1 MHVNSAT
8 CPGCF
13 RILQQMMQNSVRME
27 FMATPAGSYPRP
39 SPAPSPAERL
49 NLLGPKRQE
58 LMRPVFENPR
68 DYVLLSTRRLA
79 EKLGVDSATAVR
91 IVQGM
96 GFESY
101 GHFQRFLYELAILQA
116 TSLDTMSQEQAADAS
131 PGARAR
137 EAVEQDIR
145 NLQQLRTNLE
155 FERVEELAK
164 RIHEAARVLIL
175 GGELAANL
183 VRFLHY
189 HLLQLGL
196 PAVRATGA
204 GEIIHLTRTTGKRD
218 LVIAISFRRC
228 LQQTVEGV
236 KQAGANGAHC
246 VAITNT
252 FVSPLARWADEFFVV
267 SIESTSF
274 GFSYAAPQ
282 ALIGSIVAACGY
294 TRPERN
300 RPILKKVAEEQRKGF
315 RWYAD

>member
-1 MHVNSAT
+1 
-8 CPGCF
+8 
-13 RILQQMMQNSVRME
+13 MMQNSVRIK
-27 FMATPAGSYPRP
+27 FMATPAGPILRFSRT
-39 SPAPSPAERL
+39 PSPAERL
-49 NLLGPKRQE
+49 HLLSPKRQE
-58 LMRPVFENPR
+58 LIRPVFENPR
-68 DYVLLSTRRLA
+68 DYVLLSTRRLG
-79 EKLGVDSATAVR
+79 EKLAVDSATAVR

-101 GHFQRFLYELAILQA
+101 GHFQRYLYELAILQA
-116 TSLDTMSQEQAADAS
+116 TSLDTMLEAQPVGAS
-131 PGARAR
+131 PAAHAR

-155 FERVEELAK
+155 FERIEDLAK

-183 VRFLHY
+183 ARFLHY

-204 GEIIHLTRTTGKRD
+204 GEIMHLTRAAGKRD
-218 LVIAISFRRC
+218 LAIAISFRRC

-267 SIESTSF
+267 SVESTSF

-282 ALIGSIVAACGY
+282 ALLSAIVAACGY